1 MEIVADAGS
10 VTELC
15 CARGVVFRPS
25 MTSRAQ
31 TDDVVEGVR
40 VGDRRHPGFEKSPDR
55 DDVVNVRVP
64 VEVGP
69 VGPAQDTRVVVA
81 FERSLAHLL
90 SAGSIHTGWAATPV
104 RVSLTAVL
112 I

>member
-1 MEIVADAGS
+1 
-10 VTELC
+10 
-15 CARGVVFRPS
+15 
-25 MTSRAQ
+25 
-31 TDDVVEGVR
+31 
-40 VGDRRHPGFEKSPDR
+40 
-55 DDVVNVRVP
+55 VNVRVP
-64 VEVGP
+64 VEVVP

-90 SAGSIHTGWAATPV
+90 SAGSIRTGWAATPV